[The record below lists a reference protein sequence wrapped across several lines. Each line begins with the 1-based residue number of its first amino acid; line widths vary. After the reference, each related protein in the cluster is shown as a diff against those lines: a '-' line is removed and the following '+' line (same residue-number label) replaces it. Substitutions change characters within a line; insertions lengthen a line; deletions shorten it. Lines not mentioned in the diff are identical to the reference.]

1 MRGFIEEYGQIM
13 LVVAIVLLLLLFGKT
28 GFASDVK
35 TLFVNQVANTI
46 SENPNNDK
54 QIVMVRYENPDGTF
68 TKYETV
74 ESVKKADGE
83 TFSWSS
89 PATDAFQAK
98 SLNYTVNGGKVN
110 KVDVMRKVYTL
121 DVNSYYDS
129 SPISSTENYGT
140 FNLYIN
146 GSKVQTTTIDFCDNV
161 RYGSTYEIKNVKPA
175 SGYKYLGVYSKN
187 IPGYSLNAP
196 NLKNAVGTVD
206 FSMIDK
212 SITVGKNSVRFT
224 IELEFEKA

>member
-13 LVVAIVLLLLLFGKT
+13 LVVAIVLLLLLFGKA

-35 TLFVNQVANTI
+35 TLFVNQVASTI
-46 SENPNNDK
+46 AENPNNDK
-54 QIVMVRYENPDGTF
+54 QIVMVRYEKPDGTF

-74 ESVKKADGE
+74 ESVKKNDGE

-110 KVDVMRKVYTL
+110 KVDVMRKKYTL
-121 DVNSYYDS
+121 DVNLYYNS
-129 SPISSTENYGT
+129 SPYNNTKNYGT
-140 FNLYIN
+140 FELYIN
-146 GSKVQTTTIDFCDNV
+146 GSKVQSTTVDFCDTV

-187 IPGYSLNAP
+187 IPGYSPNSP
-196 NLKNAVGTVD
+196 NLKSAVGTVSVNMVD
-206 FSMIDK
+206 EEITIDK
-212 SITVGKNSVRFT
+212 EFNTFT
-224 IELEFEKA
+224 IELEFEKV